1 MFIMNGG
8 GYDDFALTLASA
20 AGVTPFN
27 VFEVHEADHASHAE
41 EGHTEGEHAHEEEHA
56 EEGHTEGEHAHE
68 EGHAEEGHDHAHGH
82 DGSDHIWYDFHVA
95 EKIAMVLAAEFA
107 KLQPESSEEFTA
119 NAEAFQA
126 DLAAI
131 EVRRDS
137 LVGELNY
144 FEAHPLAALLFKELG
159 FTNVTPE
166 GFAEAEE
173 AEIEPSVAI
182 VAEAEAL
189 IASGTLGFIA
199 VNEQVTSQT
208 MDSLRRK
215 AEAASIPVLELQEL
229 LPPGMSY
236 QEWATSVL
244 DQIEL
249 VR

>member
-1 MFIMNGG
+1 
-8 GYDDFALTLASA
+8 
-20 AGVTPFN
+20 
-27 VFEVHEADHASHAE
+27 
-41 EGHTEGEHAHEEEHA
+41 
-56 EEGHTEGEHAHE
+56 
-68 EGHAEEGHDHAHGH
+68 
-82 DGSDHIWYDFHVA
+82 
-95 EKIAMVLAAEFA
+95 MVLAAEFA

>member
-1 MFIMNGG
+1 
-8 GYDDFALTLASA
+8 
-20 AGVTPFN
+20 
-27 VFEVHEADHASHAE
+27 
-41 EGHTEGEHAHEEEHA
+41 
-56 EEGHTEGEHAHE
+56 
-68 EGHAEEGHDHAHGH
+68 
-82 DGSDHIWYDFHVA
+82 
-95 EKIAMVLAAEFA
+95 MVLAAEFA

-137 LVGELNY
+137 LAGELNY

-182 VAEAEAL
+182 VADAEAL
-189 IASGTLGFIA
+189 IASGTLSFIA
-199 VNEQVTSQT
+199 MNEQVTSQT
-208 MDSLRRK
+208 LESLIGK
-215 AEAASIPVLELQEL
+215 AEAASIPVLRFQEL

-236 QEWATSVL
+236 QEWANSLL
-244 DQIEL
+244 DQIES